1 MGTTHRPRHGS
12 LQFWPRKKAA
22 KILPSV
28 NWKGYSQKKIEGKN
42 RFLGFI
48 GYKAGMVSL
57 VVRDLTNNSMTK
69 GKNIVVPA
77 TVVECPPMKIL
88 SIRFYKHGKVS
99 SEVLSKD
106 LEKELKRKIK
116 LPKKE
121 MKLEEYESKLADYS
135 DIRLLVYSVVKKS
148 GIKKTPDI
156 AEIGLSGTV
165 KEKFDFAKGLIGKE
179 INADDVFESGQL
191 LDIHGV
197 TKGKGTQGPVKRYG
211 INLRF
216 HKSEKGLRKV
226 GSIGPW
232 HPARVVFRVPMAGQL
247 GFFSRVQYNNKIIK
261 LDKEW
266 SKLKGLK
273 EDSFLDHYGGV
284 KSQFCLIKGSTVGPQ
299 KRALMLTYPTRPT
312 KMAAKENFEF
322 VEVA

>member
-1 MGTTHRPRHGS
+1 MGKLHRPRHGS

-28 NWKGYSQKKIEGKN
+28 NWNSYSQRKIEGKN
-42 RFLGFI
+42 KFLGFI

-57 VVRDLTNNSMTK
+57 VVKDLTNNSMTK
-69 GKNIVVPA
+69 GKNIVVAA

-88 SIRFYKHGKVS
+88 SVRFYKHGKVA
-99 SEVLSKD
+99 SEVLLKELD
-106 LEKELKRKIK
+106 KELKRKIK

-121 MKLEEYESKLADYS
+121 LKLEEYEKKLADFS
-135 DIRLLVYSVVKKS
+135 DIRLLVYSIVKKS
-148 GIKKTPDI
+148 GIKKSPDI

-165 KEKFDFAKGLIGKE
+165 KEKFDLAKSLVGKE

-197 TKGKGTQGPVKRYG
+197 TKGKGTQGPVKRFG
-211 INLRF
+211 IHLRF

-232 HPARVVFRVPMAGQL
+232 HPARVNFRVPMAGQL
-247 GFFSRVQYNNKIIK
+247 GFFTRVQYNNKIIK

-266 SKLKGLK
+266 SKLKGNK
-273 EDSFLDHYGGV
+273 ENSFLDHYGGV
-284 KSQFCLIKGSTVGPQ
+284 NSQFCLIKGSTAGPQ
-299 KRALMLTYPTRPT
+299 KRALMLTYSTRPT
-312 KMAAKENFEF
+312 KDAIKENFEF
-322 VEVA
+322 VEIA